1 MLSSLKK
8 NPVLKYFMSEKTR
21 QRDIKSFVQ
30 GHPASKQRRDLNSN
44 HKTLEPILLTLWYS
58 VPYYINGRIFL
69 IINGFWGKRNSISK
83 IHHSWNWKGEPHIYP
98 NPPYTHLLKP
108 CISGRYLLLAVYLQ
122 NQQMREYTMNI
133 QINSDRKLSLSKAHY
148 FVE

>member
-8 NPVLKYFMSEKTR
+8 KTQFLNILWVR
-21 QRDIKSFVQ
+21 KRGRETLS
-30 GHPASKQRRDLNSN
+30 HLSSKQRRDLNSN

-69 IINGFWGKRNSISK
+69 VINGFWGKRNSISK

-122 NQQMREYTMNI
+122 NQQMRE
-133 QINSDRKLSLSKAHY
+133 HY
-148 FVE
+148 EYPNQLRQEAVII